1 MHKTCYQKL
10 VERVV
15 SEEDNALFCTLFR
28 EEYPEFARRGHSVD
42 EFQDWMFL
50 AVAVRDLLIEH
61 QELNLNE
68 VKDFARRHVKMNIPF
83 YRLTP
88 DEIETVYEAEKL
100 GAGEAGTIYA
110 YEDGRG
116 RKDVRAYPLAEIPC
130 REGGREDV
138 LVVFSGH
145 PGSAAMAVRGL
156 YSYVR
161 RHRRLPFGIMFLGL
175 EDNQN
180 MTEFSPEFKLRKS
193 SEYRMYLRQM
203 LALGVPRELLSRL
216 LMKPNDTSTAGNIE
230 LIADTLRRYDV
241 HDVNL
246 VCVTYPAY
254 QMRVA
259 AELPWGLR
267 RLGIDDVWLRI
278 ALVPIRP
285 TEKENAPVG
294 VNLFKRVFSYDRAEY
309 QLADLSLAN
318 GIAHLF
324 REHGKTRFALP
335 GFEEGKYP
343 DRFKALAP
351 LFLAY
356 SYPNVAHELA
366 GTDETVAAVLKIIRT
381 LMLDVYDEG
390 AGGKAQDEQ
399 MIADTAATKEIL
411 LLSALASSEVL
422 EKGCMMSC
430 AEWLDRLNAFYD
442 GRK

>member
-1 MHKTCYQKL
+1 M
-10 VERVV
+10 
-15 SEEDNALFCTLFR
+15 FCRLFR
-28 EEYPEFARRGHSVD
+28 EVYPEFARRGHSAD
-42 EFQDWMFL
+42 EFQNWMFL
-50 AVAVRDLLIEH
+50 AVAVRNMLIEH
-61 QELNLNE
+61 QELSLNE
-68 VKDFARRHVKMNIPF
+68 VKDFARRNVRMNIPF
-83 YRLTP
+83 YRLTVN
-88 DEIETVYEAEKL
+88 ELNAIYEAEKL
-100 GAGEAGTIYA
+100 GAGETGVIYA
-110 YEDGRG
+110 YEDNRG
-116 RKDVRAYPLAEIPC
+116 RKDVRAYPLMEIPC
-130 REGGREDV
+130 REGGRDDV

-145 PGSAAMAVRGL
+145 PGSAAMAVQGL
-156 YSYVR
+156 YSYVY

-180 MTEFSPEFKLRKS
+180 MTEFNPEFKLRKS

-230 LIADTLRRYDV
+230 LIADTLRRYDL

-267 RLGIDDVWLRI
+267 RLGVDDAWLRI

-285 TEKENAPVG
+285 TEEESVSAD
-294 VNLFKRVFSYDRAEY
+294 VNLFKRVFSYDKAEY

-335 GFEEGKYP
+335 GFEEGTYP

-356 SYPNVAHELA
+356 SYPNVVHELA

-390 AGGKAQDEQ
+390 VGGKAQDEQ
-399 MIADTAATKEIL
+399 MVAETATTKEIL
-411 LLSALASSEVL
+411 RLSALASPEVL
-422 EKGCMMSC
+422 ERGCRMSC
-430 AEWLDRLNAFYD
+430 TEWLDRLNAFYN